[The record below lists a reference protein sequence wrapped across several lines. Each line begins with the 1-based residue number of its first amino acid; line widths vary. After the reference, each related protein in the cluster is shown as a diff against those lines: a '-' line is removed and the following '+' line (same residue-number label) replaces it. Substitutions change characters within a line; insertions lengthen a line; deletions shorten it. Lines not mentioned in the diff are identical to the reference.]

1 MLNWIKWLVLGAI
14 ALVVLALGG
23 VYMAL
28 HLSLPTL
35 DGNHATSR
43 ITAPATLARDNMGH
57 AVINAQDKFDAAYA
71 LGFAHGQDRFFQMDL
86 QRRSASGRLSEWV
99 GDVAL
104 EIDKNARFHQFSKR
118 AVKVFDS
125 LPLTQK
131 QLLVSYSHGVNAAL
145 DEYTVPPFEYI
156 AAGLTL
162 SPWQPTDSILVAYS
176 MYLDLQGG
184 QIEIDLARTALKET
198 YGTPIYNFITQPS
211 RYQAALDGS
220 ELALY
225 HADVPPYPLLPEP
238 ELPEP
243 VLPEPLLPEP
253 ASSDSIPSE
262 PSPSEISPSESSA
275 SEQAPKPSD
284 GIDDSAPPIT
294 AEIALQSYNAEE
306 LPDIGSNNWA
316 VTGNLTATGSGLL
329 ANDMHL
335 GLRVPI
341 IWYRTQLN
349 YKDTPRAPVS
359 EGYDSLAVSGIN
371 SSVANVS
378 VTGVSLP
385 GLPGVIV
392 GTNNKVAWGFTN
404 ANLDNLDW
412 IALADDTPTHMV
424 DEVIVSKEVS
434 HTYTLALSEYGP
446 VKLVNGKRYAL
457 NWVAH
462 HPFAVNLT
470 IVDMGTA
477 NTVDDAIAVGK
488 EIAIPTQNM
497 VIVDDAGSAAWL
509 PGGAVMNREQA
520 SFTAIDES
528 TVAPI
533 APSRT
538 TNLPVVKN
546 PSSNRIW
553 TANARVISAN
563 DVARLGDGGYA
574 LGARGQQIRDRL
586 FEKDS
591 FNENDFY
598 AIQLDNH
605 AQFLL
610 PWQQLLSGL
619 LLNDNIEFKADLAY
633 LRKWGECACEDSVGY
648 TLVKHFRKEVV
659 SQLFGKILS
668 SIDDQGVQSRSLLR
682 GIEPAVWQLI
692 HTQPDSW
699 LPEGTESF
707 DDLLVDA
714 YRRAKHA
721 LLDEHSPIEANMEDL
736 RWGSVNALT
745 VKHPFAAQIPFVG
758 HKLNMDTVEGFGDT
772 YMPAVQSSTFGASE
786 RFFVSPGHLDDA
798 ILTLPGAQSGHPLS
812 PFFKAGFS
820 DYATQAATPLLP
832 SELIHLRQWYPND
845 EG

>member
-28 HLSLPTL
+28 QLSLPTL

-86 QRRSASGRLSEWV
+86 QRRSASGRLAEWV

-198 YGTPIYNFITQPS
+198 YGTPLYNFITQPS

-225 HADVPPYPLLPEP
+225 HADVPPYPILPEP
-238 ELPEP
+238 T
-243 VLPEPLLPEP
+243 
-253 ASSDSIPSE
+253 SSESTPSE
-262 PSPSEISPSESSA
+262 PVSPEPSSTDSVSGGDNIHSVAPITTEIS
-275 SEQAPKPSD
+275 
-284 GIDDSAPPIT
+284 
-294 AEIALQSYNAEE
+294 LQTYNAEE

-349 YKDTPRAPVS
+349 YKDAPRATIS
-359 EGYDSLAVSGIN
+359 EAYQNPDVSGVS
-371 SSVANVS
+371 SSVTSVS

-412 IALADDTPTHMV
+412 IALADDTPTQMV

-434 HTYTLALSEYGP
+434 HTYTLELSEYGP
-446 VKLVNGKRYAL
+446 VKHVNGKRYAL

-462 HPFAVNLT
+462 HPFAVNLA
-470 IVDMGTA
+470 IVNLGTA
-477 NTVDDAIAVGK
+477 NTVDDAIEVGK
-488 EIAIPTQNM
+488 DIAIPTQNM
-497 VIVDDAGSAAWL
+497 VIVDNSGSAAWL

-520 SFTAIDES
+520 SFTAIDEN
-528 TVAPI
+528 TVTPTAPT
-533 APSRT
+533 RT

-553 TANARVISAN
+553 TANARVISAD

-586 FEKDS
+586 FEKDT

-659 SQLFGKILS
+659 SQLFGKILT
-668 SIDDQGVQSRSLLR
+668 SIDNQGVQSRSLLR

-714 YRRAKHA
+714 YRRAKHT
-721 LLDEHSPIEANMEDL
+721 LLDEYSPIEANMEDL

-745 VKHPFAAQIPFVG
+745 VKHPFSQQIPFVG

-772 YMPAVQSSTFGASE
+772 YMPAVQSATFGASE

-812 PFFKAGFS
+812 PFFKTGFS

-832 SELIHLRQWYPND
+832 GKIIHLRQWYPKD

>member
-1 MLNWIKWLVLGAI
+1 MLNWIKWLVFGAI

-43 ITAPATLARDNMGH
+43 ITAPATLARDSMGH
-57 AVINAQDKFDAAYA
+57 AVINAQNKFDAAYA

-86 QRRSASGRLSEWV
+86 QRRSASGRLAEWV

-104 EIDKNARFHQFSKR
+104 DIDKNARFHQFSER
-118 AVKVFDS
+118 AAAVFDS

-198 YGTPIYNFITQPS
+198 YGTPLYNFITQPS

-238 ELPEP
+238 
-243 VLPEPLLPEP
+243 VLPEPALTEP
-253 ASSDSIPSE
+253 SSSDSTPSE
-262 PSPSEISPSESSA
+262 PSPSE
-275 SEQAPKPSD
+275 QAPKHSD
-284 GIDDSAPPIT
+284 GIGDSVPPIT
-294 AEIALQSYNAEE
+294 AETALQSYNAEE

-349 YKDTPRAPVS
+349 YKDTHR
-359 EGYDSLAVSGIN
+359 
-371 SSVANVS
+371 SSVGDAYPSSDLLAKSTSATSVS

-412 IALADDTPTHMV
+412 IALADDTPTKMV
-424 DEVIVSKEVS
+424 DEVIVSKAVS
-434 HTYTLALSEYGP
+434 HTYTLEISEYGP

-462 HPFAVNLT
+462 HPFAVNLA
-470 IVDMGTA
+470 IVEMGTA

-488 EIAIPTQNM
+488 DIAIPTQNM
-497 VIVDDAGSAAWL
+497 VIVDDSGSAAWL
-509 PGGAVMNREQA
+509 PGGAVMHREQA
-520 SFTAIDES
+520 SFTAVDES

-546 PSSNRIW
+546 PSSDRIW

-586 FEKDS
+586 FEKDT

-668 SIDDQGVQSRSLLR
+668 SIDNQGVQSRSLLR
-682 GIEPAVWQLI
+682 GIEPATWQLI

-736 RWGSVNALT
+736 RWGRVNALT

-832 SELIHLRQWYPND
+832 GKPIHLRQWYPKD